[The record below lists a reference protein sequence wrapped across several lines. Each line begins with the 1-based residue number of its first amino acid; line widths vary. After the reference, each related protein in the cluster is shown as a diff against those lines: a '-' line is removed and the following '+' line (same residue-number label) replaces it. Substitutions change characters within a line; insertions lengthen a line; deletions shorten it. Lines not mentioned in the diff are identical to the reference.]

1 MISLREKR
9 QVTGRKID
17 ICSTYLD
24 KRLISINI
32 NNSFKLT
39 VIKIINRHFTRKST
53 YMANA

>member
-9 QVTGRKID
+9 QVTGRKIE